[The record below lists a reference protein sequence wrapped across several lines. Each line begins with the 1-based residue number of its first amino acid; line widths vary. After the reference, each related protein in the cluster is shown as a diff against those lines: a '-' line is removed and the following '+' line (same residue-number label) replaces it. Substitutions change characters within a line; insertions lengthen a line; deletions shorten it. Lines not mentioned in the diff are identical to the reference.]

1 MVKKRPPLYNTCQQ
15 LAINNPR
22 MSTVQKFVLS
32 ILGIAASVAVII
44 TPAYLMRNRL
54 PEDQFSVEGTGRMF
68 AAPNIA
74 EITLGVRTEKKP
86 TAEAATK
93 ENAEK
98 MNRVIDAIKK
108 AGVDA
113 KDIKTID
120 YSLYPN
126 YNYTQDRGQ
135 ELTGWN
141 LSQSVRVKIRKLDSI
156 GEVIAKATAAGANQT
171 DSVSFTIDDEDEL
184 KKQARAEA
192 IEKAK
197 AKAEELSKAA
207 GIKLGKVINV
217 YESYNQPPITPYYYK
232 GEASGMGGGG
242 DIPVPSIQPGQNEIM
257 VSVTV
262 VYRVK

>member
-1 MVKKRPPLYNTCQQ
+1 
-15 LAINNPR
+15 
-22 MSTVQKFVLS
+22 MSIAQKFVLS
-32 ILGIAASVAVII
+32 LLGIVASAAIII
-44 TPAYLMRNRL
+44 TPAWLMRNRL
-54 PEDQFSVEGTGRMF
+54 PEDQFSVEGTGRVF

-74 EITLGVRTEKKP
+74 EITLGVRTEKKL

-93 ENAEK
+93 ENVEK

-108 AGVDA
+108 AGVEE

-141 LSQSVRVKIRKLDSI
+141 LSQSVRVKIRALDKI
-156 GEVIAKATAAGANQT
+156 GDVIAKATAAGANQT

-197 AKAEELSKAA
+197 AKAEELSKVA

-217 YESYNQPPITPYYYK
+217 YENANPYPPTPYYYAK
-232 GEASGMGGGG
+232 EGIGGGG
-242 DIPVPSIQPGQNEIM
+242 DIPAPSIQPGQNEI
-257 VSVTV
+257 VVNVTL
-262 VYRVK
+262 VYKVK